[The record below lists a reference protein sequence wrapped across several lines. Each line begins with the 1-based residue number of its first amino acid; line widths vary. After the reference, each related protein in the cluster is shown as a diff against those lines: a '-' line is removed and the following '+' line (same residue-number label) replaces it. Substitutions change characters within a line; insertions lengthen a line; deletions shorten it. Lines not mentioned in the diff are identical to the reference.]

1 MDQGHIDDSTS
12 VEVHGYGGTKALHL
26 DQLANVKF
34 FASSHVENVQRLD
47 LILGGR
53 VRSKSA
59 HSGEDISVLGGGNAD
74 KEVVYSKPEVILLN
88 LL

>member
-1 MDQGHIDDSTS
+1 
-12 VEVHGYGGTKALHL
+12 
-26 DQLANVKF
+26 
-34 FASSHVENVQRLD
+34 VENVQRLD